1 MVALKQNKTYSVPAV
16 DAMLDIV
23 EFMSMNQQ
31 ANCGVTELSREL
43 GLSTNLVFRI
53 MRRLEERGYAERDG
67 DSGVYSLSSGFF
79 SLGMRLYNRF
89 ELRRVALEHL
99 KKLSEALGET
109 TQMHVLRGN
118 KMMVLEV
125 VTPPSDFFLQVI
137 PGSRLNIHCN
147 AYGKAVLA
155 FMPEADAMA
164 LLPKKIERLTTT
176 TIISRQAL
184 KKELEQVRKTG
195 LAYDREEYNTGIFC
209 VGAPVF
215 DADGNAVAGLGVTG
229 ISSRF
234 CEKRLPE
241 AEKRVLECAAN
252 VSAEIGYNG
261 NFYNKL
267 G

>member
-1 MVALKQNKTYSVPAV
+1 MTEAKKNTYSVPAV
-16 DAMLDIV
+16 DAMLDIA
-23 EFMSMNQQ
+23 EFMSTNQA

-67 DSGVYSLSSGFF
+67 ESGAYSLSSGFF
-79 SLGMRLYNRF
+79 TLGMRLYNRF
-89 ELRRVALEHL
+89 ELRRVAVEHL
-99 KKLSEALGET
+99 KKLSEELGET

-164 LLPKKIERLTTT
+164 LLPKKLDKLTPASITT
-176 TIISRQAL
+176 KQAFKDEL
-184 KKELEQVRKTG
+184 KNVRMTG

-215 DADGNAVAGLGVTG
+215 DSEGNAVAGLGVTG
-229 ISSRF
+229 MSSRF
-234 CEKRLPE
+234 CEKRLPG

-252 VSAEIGYNG
+252 VSAEIGYSG
-261 NFYNKL
+261 DFYNKL
-267 G
+267 GN